1 MDMVVYET
9 RWGRVP
15 FQKWLNKL
23 KDHEG
28 RAIINTRLDRVQT
41 GSFGD
46 CNYLR
51 DGIWEL
57 RIHFGPGYRVYF
69 SKLEQETVILLLLGG
84 LKKTQ
89 ERDIE
94 QAMELFFDFKK
105 RYDI

>member
-23 KDHEG
+23 KDYEG

-57 RIHFGPGYRVYF
+57 RIHVGPGYRVYF
-69 SKLEQETVILLLLGG
+69 AKLEQETVILLLLGG

-94 QAMELFFDFKK
+94 QAIELFVDFKK